1 MECTAPVSRAKESM
15 NNFLS
20 TLKKRELHAFETAA
34 AAQRETS
41 AAAPL

>member
-1 MECTAPVSRAKESM
+1 MECTAPVFRAKETV

-20 TLKKRELHAFETAA
+20 TLKKRELRAFETAV

-41 AAAPL
+41 AAASL

>member
-1 MECTAPVSRAKESM
+1 MEFTSPVFRAKGSK

-20 TLKKRELHAFETAA
+20 TLKKREIRAFETAV